1 LNLDAAGIT
10 KLSVTAA
17 TRQITC
23 IAIVAVSI
31 VTWFSISNH
40 CVLRALIT
48 ARMQSAT
55 TQMHCHG
62 NQSPPAKNAGEEMPC
77 CKVLRAT
84 ITGEA
89 KILQGPSK
97 DFLLIQ
103 NWIPAELISA
113 DKMHIRC
120 ESDELDTG
128 PPLAASFAESVLQ
141 QSILAHAPPS
151 A

>member
-1 LNLDAAGIT
+1 
-10 KLSVTAA
+10 
-17 TRQITC
+17 
-23 IAIVAVSI
+23 
-31 VTWFSISNH
+31 
-40 CVLRALIT
+40 
-48 ARMQSAT
+48 
-55 TQMHCHG
+55 MHCHG
-62 NQSPPAKNAGEEMPC
+62 NQSSPGKNAGEEMPC

-113 DKMHIRC
+113 DKMRVRC
-120 ESDELDTG
+120 GSDELDTG

-141 QSILAHAPPS
+141 QSIFAHAPPS